1 MRFCRRFYRFR
12 FRGIHLT
19 ECKSAMRKANA
30 KKLTQV
36 RRCFIH
42 PFYLGIFICFVGEG
56 LCPLPIFL
64 DIFVGIVGNG
74 DFRHSVFYKKYRHKT
89 ISLLSCLRRVL
100 LKSKEPKTQGVSEPP
115 ASPTDKGS
123 ALDPFDFCKQK
134 YFLRVSLRALGVGH
148 TFLL

>member
-1 MRFCRRFYRFR
+1 MLKILNFR
-12 FRGIHLT
+12 
-19 ECKSAMRKANA
+19 A
-30 KKLTQV
+30 KL
-36 RRCFIH
+36 H
-42 PFYLGIFICFVGEG
+42 LGIFICFVGEG

-74 DFRHSVFYKKYRHKT
+74 DFRHSVFYKKSRHKT

-100 LKSKEPKTQGVSEPP
+100 LESKEPKTQGVSEPP

-134 YFLRVSLRALGVGH
+134 YFLRVSLRTLCIRTGIFTYYLFALFIIVSKEEVNDRCQAVFKQ
-148 TFLL
+148 T